1 MLRRRPSTGCPPD
14 ACPTLAWVPPKPT
27 NGRESASRSHHFV
40 ELGNDAGSAGY
51 CLGVLVRT
59 LSLCIGTVGLL
70 TGCANSTAPQ
80 YDPAADRAAIE
91 TALRQWPDDFN
102 DRKLPAVC
110 GLFAD
115 DVVLAY
121 PDGGDRD
128 RGQFCDRMKTLF
140 DDPAKSFSYAE
151 PDIKEVLVAGDLAT
165 VKLFWTL
172 TVADKSG
179 KVLDTMV
186 EDGLDVFQR
195 QADGSWKIH
204 ISHAFTA

>member
-1 MLRRRPSTGCPPD
+1 MR
-14 ACPTLAWVPPKPT
+14 
-27 NGRESASRSHHFV
+27 
-40 ELGNDAGSAGY
+40 
-51 CLGVLVRT
+51 VL
-59 LSLCIGTVGLL
+59 SFCIGTLGLL
-70 TGCANSTAPQ
+70 TGCANSTVLQ
-80 YDPAADRAAIE
+80 DDPTVDQAAIE
-91 TALRQWPDDFN
+91 SALRQWPLDFN
-102 DRKLPAVC
+102 DSNLPAVC

-115 DVVLAY
+115 DAVLAY

-151 PDIKEVLVAGDLAT
+151 PNIKEVLVAGDLAT

-172 TVADKSG
+172 TIADKSG

-186 EDGLDVFQR
+186 EDGLDVFPR

-204 ISHAFTA
+204 ISHAFTV